1 MADIKSNL
9 SQFVP
14 RQVNVA
20 INASQNPKAFGDQL
34 VDSAKQYVKTILLSA
49 VDKLKKEIENTIR
62 KSINLE
68 INHALNLRQL
78 KIDSEPTSVVT
89 SLTTVEVFPPVL
101 TEEEYALAV
110 IEENK
115 NYELEKKL
123 IDKELNGDPADPKR
137 YPGIKKKLENIIL
150 KDYLDYKERRAKKK
164 LEKEERERRTDLE
177 KKLAKAEKRRQISRL
192 LFNVLSTIIIA
203 QISEKL
209 MQVITDNSN
218 LQRLVDK
225 TNAVIE
231 AATTLDAVNQ
241 ARIARNSCIN
251 IINRQE
257 KKVQDLL
264 KLARTINV
272 VLLVLSIVLR
282 ILENIFAPGGT
293 LAKKLAV
300 LAAKALYIVRGISTA
315 VSIGT
320 SMLESAIDILEDLKR
335 QLRDLNQLIEDKTLQ
350 LLTPNELSDYLSQ
363 IRLAS
368 EDPLTRST
376 TPSVQQLINDLYP
389 AGALNQPVPNQFG
402 TYKGFTFVIKEEADV
417 KFVVKGN
424 KRHYVVAVNT
434 KGVEQLKS
442 DYSFTLDPQQLVN
455 QLKLV
460 IDQQNLQG

>member
-20 INASQNPKAFGDQL
+20 INAVENPKAFGDQL
-34 VDSAKQYVKTILLSA
+34 VNSAKQYVKTILLSA
-49 VDKLKKEIENTIR
+49 VDKLKREIENTIR

-89 SLTTVEVFPPVL
+89 SLSTVEVFPPVL

-137 YPGIKKKLENIIL
+137 YPGLKKKLENILL

-164 LEKEERERRTDLE
+164 LEKEEKKRRTELE
-177 KKLAKAEKRRQISRL
+177 KKLARAEKKRQITRL

-231 AATTLDAVNQ
+231 AATTLEAINQ

-264 KLARTINV
+264 RLARTINV
-272 VLLVLSIVLR
+272 VLLILSVVLR
-282 ILENIFAPGGT
+282 ILENILAPGGT

-350 LLTPNELSDYLSQ
+350 LLTPDELSDYLSQ

-376 TPSVQQLINDLYP
+376 TPAVQQLINELYP
-389 AGALNQPVPNQFG
+389 AGALNTPTPNQFG
-402 TYKGFTFVIKEEADV
+402 TYKGFTFVIKEEVDTR
-417 KFVVKGN
+417 FVVKGN
-424 KRHYVVAVNT
+424 KRHYVVAINT

>member
-9 SQFVP
+9 SQYVP
-14 RQVNVA
+14 RQVNIA
-20 INASQNPKAFGDQL
+20 INAVENPRAFGDQL
-34 VDSAKQYVKTILLSA
+34 VNSAKQYVKTVLLSA
-49 VDKLKKEIENTIR
+49 VDKLKREIENAIKR
-62 KSINLE
+62 SINLE
-68 INHALNLRQL
+68 INHALRLNQL

-89 SLTTVEVFPPVL
+89 SLNTVEVFPPVL
-101 TEEEYALAV
+101 SPEEYALAV
-110 IEENK
+110 IKENA
-115 NYELEKKL
+115 NYEEEKR
-123 IDKELNGDPADPKR
+123 IINKELNGDPADPKR
-137 YPGIKKKLENIIL
+137 YPGLKKKLENIIL
-150 KDYLDYKERRAKKK
+150 KDYIEYKERRAKKK
-164 LEKEERERRTDLE
+164 LEKEERKKRTELE
-177 KKLAKAEKRRQISRL
+177 KKLARAEKRKQISRL

-203 QISEKL
+203 QITERL
-209 MQVITDNSN
+209 IQIIADNSN
-218 LQRLVDK
+218 LQRLVDQ
-225 TNAVIE
+225 TNIVIE
-231 AATTLDAVNQ
+231 AATTLDAINQ

-257 KKVQDLL
+257 GKIQNLL
-264 KLARTINV
+264 KLARTINT
-272 VLLVLSIVLR
+272 VLLVLTIVLK
-282 ILENIFAPGGT
+282 ILENIPTPGL
-293 LAKKLAV
+293 LAKKVAV

-376 TPSVQQLINDLYP
+376 TPLVQQLINELYP
-389 AGALNQPVPNQFG
+389 AGSLNQPTPNQFG
-402 TYKGFTFVIKEEADV
+402 TYKGFTFNIKEEVDT

>member
-20 INASQNPKAFGDQL
+20 INAVENPKAFGDQL
-34 VDSAKQYVKTILLSA
+34 VNSAKQYVKTILLSA
-49 VDKLKKEIENTIR
+49 VDKLKREIENTIR

-89 SLTTVEVFPPVL
+89 SLSTVEVFPPVL

-137 YPGIKKKLENIIL
+137 YPGLKKKLENILL

-164 LEKEERERRTDLE
+164 LEKEEKKRRTELE
-177 KKLAKAEKRRQISRL
+177 KKLARAEKKRQITRF

-231 AATTLDAVNQ
+231 AATTLEAINQ

-264 KLARTINV
+264 RLARTINV
-272 VLLVLSIVLR
+272 VLLILSVVLR
-282 ILENIFAPGGT
+282 ILENILAPGGT

-350 LLTPNELSDYLSQ
+350 LLTPDELSDYLSQ

-368 EDPLTRST
+368 EDPL
-376 TPSVQQLINDLYP
+376 QLRPFN
-389 AGALNQPVPNQFG
+389 N
-402 TYKGFTFVIKEEADV
+402 
-417 KFVVKGN
+417 
-424 KRHYVVAVNT
+424 
-434 KGVEQLKS
+434 
-442 DYSFTLDPQQLVN
+442 
-455 QLKLV
+455 
-460 IDQQNLQG
+460 

>member
-137 YPGIKKKLENIIL
+137 YPGLKKKLENIIL

>member
-9 SQFVP
+9 SQYVP
-14 RQVNVA
+14 RQINVA
-20 INASQNPKAFGDQL
+20 VNAVENPRAFGDQL
-34 VDSAKQYVKTILLSA
+34 INSAKQYAKTVLLSA
-49 VDKLKKEIENTIR
+49 VDALKREIENAIR
-62 KSINLE
+62 RSINLE
-68 INHALNLRQL
+68 INHALNLNQL

-89 SLTTVEVFPPVL
+89 SLNTVEVFPPVL
-101 TEEEYALAV
+101 TPEEYELAV
-110 IEENK
+110 IDENRKYEE
-115 NYELEKKL
+115 EKKN

-137 YPGIKKKLENIIL
+137 FPGLKKKLENILL
-150 KDYLDYKERRAKKK
+150 KDYIEYKERKAKRK
-164 LEKEERERRTDLE
+164 LEKENRKKRTELE
-177 KKLAKAEKRRQISRL
+177 KKVARAEKRKQISRL

-203 QISEKL
+203 QITEKL
-209 MQVITDNSN
+209 IQVVSDNSN
-218 LQRLVDK
+218 LQRLVDQ
-225 TNAVIE
+225 TNIVIE
-231 AATTLDAVNQ
+231 AATTLDAINQ

-257 KKVQDLL
+257 GRIQNLL
-264 KLARTINV
+264 RLARTINT

-282 ILENIFAPGGT
+282 VLENIPAPGL
-293 LAKKLAV
+293 LAKKIAI

-315 VSIGT
+315 ISIGVSI
-320 SMLESAIDILEDLKR
+320 LESAIDILEDLKR

-350 LLTPNELSDYLSQ
+350 LLTPTELSDYLSQ

-376 TPSVQQLINDLYP
+376 TPLVQQLINELYP
-389 AGALNQPVPNQFG
+389 AGSLNQPTPNQFG
-402 TYKGFTFVIKEEADV
+402 TYKGFTFVIKEETDAR
-417 KFVVKGN
+417 FVVKGN
-424 KRHYVVAVNT
+424 KRHYVVAINT

>member
-9 SQFVP
+9 SQYVP
-14 RQVNVA
+14 RQINVA
-20 INASQNPKAFGDQL
+20 VNAVENPRAFGDQL
-34 VDSAKQYVKTILLSA
+34 INSAKQYAKTVLLSA
-49 VDKLKKEIENTIR
+49 VDALKREIENAIR
-62 KSINLE
+62 RSINLE
-68 INHALNLRQL
+68 INHALNLNQL

-89 SLTTVEVFPPVL
+89 SLNTVEVFPPVL
-101 TEEEYALAV
+101 TPEEYELAV
-110 IEENK
+110 IDENRKYEE
-115 NYELEKKL
+115 EKKN

-137 YPGIKKKLENIIL
+137 FPGLKKKLENILL
-150 KDYLDYKERRAKKK
+150 KDYIEYKERKAKRK
-164 LEKEERERRTDLE
+164 LEKENRKKRTELE
-177 KKLAKAEKRRQISRL
+177 KKVARAEKRKQISRL

-203 QISEKL
+203 QITEKL
-209 MQVITDNSN
+209 IQVVSDNSN
-218 LQRLVDK
+218 LQRLVDQ
-225 TNAVIE
+225 TNIVIE
-231 AATTLDAVNQ
+231 AATTLDAINQ

-251 IINRQE
+251 MINRQE
-257 KKVQDLL
+257 GRIQNLL
-264 KLARTINV
+264 RLARTINT

-282 ILENIFAPGGT
+282 VLENIPAPGL
-293 LAKKLAV
+293 LAKKIAI

-315 VSIGT
+315 ISIGVSI
-320 SMLESAIDILEDLKR
+320 LESAIDILEDLKR

-350 LLTPNELSDYLSQ
+350 LLTPTELSDYLSQ

-376 TPSVQQLINDLYP
+376 TPLVQQLINELYP
-389 AGALNQPVPNQFG
+389 AGSLNQPTPNQFG
-402 TYKGFTFVIKEEADV
+402 TYKGFTFVIKEETDAR
-417 KFVVKGN
+417 FVVKGN